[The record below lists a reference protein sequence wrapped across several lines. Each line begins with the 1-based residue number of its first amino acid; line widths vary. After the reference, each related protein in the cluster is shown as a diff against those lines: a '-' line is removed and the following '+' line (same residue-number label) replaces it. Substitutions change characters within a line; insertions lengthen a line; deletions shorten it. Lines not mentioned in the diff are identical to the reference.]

1 MTAIQ
6 KLLGEIDT
14 FCKQRKISKSTF
26 GLHVVNDG
34 KLVNRLRDG
43 KGITLKTIT
52 RIQDY
57 LDKNTAHSN
66 SQQSSEENTDNDN
79 KLGGNNM
86 AVAKKAKAKTKSENK
101 PNDKQGTLL

>member
-1 MTAIQ
+1 MSAID
-6 KLLGEIDT
+6 KLLGEIDL

-52 RIQDY
+52 RIQEY
-57 LDKNTAHSN
+57 LDNNTAQGASQN
-66 SQQSSEENTDNDN
+66 SIAENINNDND
-79 KLGGNNM
+79 GGNIM
-86 AVAKKAKAKTKSENK
+86 PAAKIAKTKNNKSESKSRKN
-101 PNDKQGTLL
+101 QAS